1 VEHHAAGLGR
11 LATASRGS
19 EFARAVKW
27 DYRNA
32 ALTPREQA
40 LLTYAVRLNDDP
52 GTMQAS
58 DIEDMRKEG
67 ITDAE
72 ILHANLVVGYF
83 AFANRLTLGLGV
95 QLESKDHALG
105 E

>member
-1 VEHHAAGLGR
+1 MAGLAALSKRTRGEHFAEAVR
-11 LATASRGS
+11 TDPATAP
-19 EFARAVKW
+19 
-27 DYRNA
+27 
-32 ALTPREQA
+32 LTDRERA
-40 LLTYAVRLNDDP
+40 LLDYAVLLNDAPADLREEHLAP
-52 GTMQAS
+52 LRTL
-58 DIEDMRKEG
+58 E

-95 QLESKDHALG
+95 DLEPHNHKKG